1 MFVLLALPQLVP
13 PHPVETLP
21 TAIPVP
27 RLIVAPDATPFAVV
41 LATTK
46 VGVLELFG
54 AADVG
59 ISQPTKIS
67 AKAEDEIHSE
77 IAQKQD
83 KNRILPFTIYRSYPR
98 FLILQVVNLRAIAT
112 NICISH

>member
-1 MFVLLALPQLVP
+1 LS
-13 PHPVETLP
+13 

-27 RLIVAPDATPFAVV
+27 RLIVAPDATPFAFV

-46 VGVLELFG
+46 VGVMELFG

-67 AKAEDEIHSE
+67 AEAKDEIPSE

-83 KNRILPFTIYRSYPR
+83 KNRRLPTISCILSKVSDFASG
-98 FLILQVVNLRAIAT
+98 
-112 NICISH
+112 

>member
-1 MFVLLALPQLVP
+1 M
-13 PHPVETLP
+13 
-21 TAIPVP
+21 
-27 RLIVAPDATPFAVV
+27 LIAAPEATPFAFV
-41 LATTK
+41 LATTE

-67 AKAEDEIHSE
+67 AEAEDQIHSE

-83 KNRILPFTIYRSYPR
+83 KNRRLPTISFILSKVSDFASG
-98 FLILQVVNLRAIAT
+98 
-112 NICISH
+112 